1 MIKVIMM
8 TVGPIQGNCYL
19 VYDEET
25 RECMVID
32 PGAEGARIAREIGK
46 NDLRVKYIVNT
57 HGHSDHMSANQE
69 VKEATGAELLVH
81 REDAPMLT
89 DGNKNFSVFMGKC
102 IDKPAPDRHLEEG
115 DELMVGSTKFKVL
128 HTPGHTR
135 GGICLVGDNMCF
147 SGDTLF
153 EFSIGR
159 TDLPGGSY
167 PQLIES
173 IKTKLLTLDD
183 GVVVFPG
190 HGPDTTIGRER
201 AANPFLG

>member
-19 VYDEET
+19 VFDEET

-32 PGAEGARIAREIGK
+32 PGAEGARIVREIKK
-46 NDLRVKYIVNT
+46 NDLKVKYIVNT

-89 DGNKNFSVFMGKC
+89 DGNKNFSVFMGKS

-115 DELMVGSTKFKVL
+115 DELMVGTAKFKVL

-167 PQLIES
+167 PQLIKS